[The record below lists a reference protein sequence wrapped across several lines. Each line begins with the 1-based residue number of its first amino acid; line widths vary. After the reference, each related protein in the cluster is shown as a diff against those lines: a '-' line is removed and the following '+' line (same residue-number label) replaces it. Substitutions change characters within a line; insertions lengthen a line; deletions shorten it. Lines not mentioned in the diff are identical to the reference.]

1 MRIDWEEE
9 LDERLVQRME
19 RGEGLAF
26 VALATRYWNLVHR
39 ICSNLLPPAGEAR
52 EATEEIFLEIPLVA
66 GAFPSDVPFKTSLL
80 KVALRRILVRRRLAA
95 APGEGSVEGLPARF
109 DGRPVRERI
118 RDALRHLHELDHAAF
133 VLREVEGI
141 PREEVAAILE
151 IPPQSVSQRTHR
163 ATLSLSGA
171 LHDLVSRAASSGHLR
186 YAS

>member
-26 VALATRYWNLVHR
+26 AALATRYWNLVHR
-39 ICSNLLPPAGEAR
+39 ICSNLLPPASDAR
-52 EATEEIFLEIPLVA
+52 EATEGIFLEIPLIA
-66 GAFPSDVPFKTSLL
+66 GAFPSDVPFKTSML
-80 KVALRRILVRRRLAA
+80 KVALRRILARRRLDA
-95 APGEGSVEGLPARF
+95 APGEGSVEALPPRF

-133 VLREVEGI
+133 VLCEVEEI
-141 PREEVAAILE
+141 PRDEVAAILE
-151 IPPQSVSQRTHR
+151 IPPQSVSQRTHQ
-163 ATLSLSGA
+163 ATLNLTGA
-171 LHDLVSRAASSGHLR
+171 LHDLVSSAASSGQLR